1 MIMFEQSMILNLF
14 KYKPYSFLIICYALV
29 SCQTKSS
36 TKFPILCD
44 METTNETHFLSE
56 NNTQITNA
64 KSQNNLFAR
73 SGIHSAKI
81 NKENPFGLGC
91 SFYNLKKG
99 NQLII
104 SVWEKADAEKG
115 FLKIVNEKNTVL
127 LTVKNKGVDHTDG
140 WELITFSYELTQ
152 NHKELKFY
160 IHNEK
165 INAAYYDDLS
175 IELYETAKRVT
186 LKEEHIKLEIDSLDY
201 QKLLNFRDEAI
212 RSGII
217 GNSLKKYIRGSLTYK
232 NKKIPI
238 KLRFKGDWP
247 DHLKSN
253 KWSFRIQTRKGT
265 DFKGFKSFS
274 IQSPHTRS
282 YLKEWI
288 MHQVFKEQDILTTR
302 YGFISVSL
310 NNEQLGI
317 YAYEEHFDN
326 ELLDYYN
333 REKAPILKF
342 NEEGLWETRLNN
354 PNNKTL
360 FPYYEAA
367 DVMPF
372 KKKRVLNS
380 TKLLNEFKKGSELM
394 LKYKTFKTSIDAI
407 FDFKKAAKIYAL
419 YDLGKIRHS
428 YHWHNQ
434 RFYYNPTLNQLEHI
448 AFDCYAGL
456 DEGIEDIIY
465 GYTTKETSHYNSVYL
480 TKQLFNNSDFVSL
493 YKDYLQQ
500 FSSEKFVK
508 KIAEKHKYLCDS
520 LSSILKNEFPNYE
533 FNLNYLDENAKDIRD
548 TLQVYDTTFRFNS
561 YDINYDY
568 NSIGKNYFNSI
579 GLKAIIEEKHLELK
593 NFHLDTLKVIGYSS
607 TSKVDE
613 MVRFNS
619 PIVLSPYKTSNDFA
633 RIEANKEIKYLF
645 FYPAN
650 LSEIKSCTTQIWPFA
665 LDN

>member
-14 KYKPYSFLIICYALV
+14 KYKPFSFLIIGYALV
-29 SCQTKSS
+29 SCQTKSN
-36 TKFPILCD
+36 TKFPVLCD
-44 METTNETHFLSE
+44 METTNETHFLST

-104 SVWEKADAEKG
+104 SVWEKTGGEKG

-127 LTVKNKGVDHTDG
+127 FNVKSKGLNQTDG

-152 NHKELKFY
+152 NQKELKFY
-160 IHNEK
+160 IHNENS
-165 INAAYYDDLS
+165 NAAYYDDLS

-201 QKLLNFRDEAI
+201 QKLLTFRYEAI

-217 GNSLKKYIRGSLTYK
+217 GSSLKKYIKGSLTYK
-232 NKKIPI
+232 NQKIPI

-253 KWSFRIQTRKGT
+253 KWSFRIQTRKGA
-265 DFKGFKSFS
+265 DFKGLKSFS
-274 IQSPHTRS
+274 IQSPNTRS
-282 YLKEWI
+282 FLKEWI
-288 MHQVFKEQDILTTR
+288 MHQIFKEQDILTTR

-372 KKKRVLNS
+372 KKKRVLDS
-380 TKLLNEFKKGSELM
+380 KRLLNEFKKGSELM
-394 LKYKTFKTSIDAI
+394 LKYKTFKTPIDAI
-407 FDFKKAAKIYAL
+407 FELKKAAKIYAL

-434 RFYYNPTLNQLEHI
+434 RFYYNPSSNKLEHI

-480 TKQLFNNSDFVSL
+480 TKQLFNDSNFVSL

-500 FSSEKFVK
+500 FSNEKFVK
-508 KIAEKHKYLCDS
+508 KIAQKHKYLCDS
-520 LSSILKNEFPNYE
+520 LSAIIKYEFPNYE
-533 FNLNYLDENAKDIRD
+533 FSLNYLDVNAKNIRD
-548 TLQVYDTTFRFNS
+548 TLQVYNKNFRFNS

-568 NSIGKNYFNSI
+568 NSIGNKYFNSI
-579 GLKAIIEEKHLELK
+579 GLKAIIKGEHLELK

-607 TSKVDE
+607 TSKANE
-613 MVRFNS
+613 MIKFKS
-619 PIVLSPYKTSNDFA
+619 PIVLSPYRTSTDFA
-633 RIEANKEIKYLF
+633 QILSNQEIKYLYF
-645 FYPAN
+645 KPN
-650 LSEIKSCTTQIWPFA
+650 NISETKRCKIQLWPFTI
-665 LDN
+665 DK